1 MEFCFY
7 LIVESTYIFQLAHR
21 QYMNNFETLLWA
33 SALLSTL
40 HVLSH
45 LILTTTTYEV
55 GIIVTPCQR

>member
-7 LIVESTYIFQLAHR
+7 LIVESTYVFSLAHR
-21 QYMNNFETLLWA
+21 QYMNNLETLLWA

-45 LILTTTTYEV
+45 LILTTTTYKV